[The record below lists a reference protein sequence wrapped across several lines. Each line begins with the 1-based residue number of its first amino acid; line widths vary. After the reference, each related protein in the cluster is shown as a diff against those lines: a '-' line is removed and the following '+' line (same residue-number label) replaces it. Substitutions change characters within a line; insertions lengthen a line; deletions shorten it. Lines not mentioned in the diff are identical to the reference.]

1 MDLTAWLERCPL
13 VAILRGV
20 QPAEAESICSALE
33 RAGIC
38 IVEVPLNS
46 PSPLA
51 TISILSRAF
60 GDRMLIGAGTL
71 TAPPQVAQVAA
82 AGGRLIVTPHANAAI
97 VRAAKE
103 AGLVAIPGFFNPT
116 EAFALLEAGADA
128 IKLFPAE
135 VLGPPMLKALR
146 AVLPKSAIVIPV
158 GGVDA
163 NQIALDGSRSARP
176 GRRLLNLQ
184 TRRQRPNRRS
194 EGKSSAS
201 GSACVAERVN
211 SLQKILVVGGYGLLV
226 RTYKDAKTM
235 GFSR

>member
-1 MDLTAWLERCPL
+1 MDVRAWLERCPL

-20 QPAEAESICSALE
+20 QPAEAESICFALE

-46 PSPLA
+46 PNPLDSIA
-51 TISILSRAF
+51 ILSRSF
-60 GDRMLIGAGTL
+60 GSRMLIGAGTL
-71 TAPPQVAQVAA
+71 TKPSQVGEVAA
-82 AGGRLIVTPHANAAI
+82 LGGRLIVTPHADTAI
-97 VRAAKE
+97 VRAAKQ
-103 AGLVAIPGFFNPT
+103 AGLFAIPGFFNPT

-163 NQIALDGSRSARP
+163 NQVAPWLAAGALGLGVGSSVYKP
-176 GRRLLNLQ
+176 GDD
-184 TRRQRPNRRS
+184 
-194 EGKSSAS
+194 AS
-201 GSACVAERVN
+201 IVEAKAQA
-211 SLQKILVVGGYGLLV
+211 LMAAV
-226 RTYKDAKTM
+226 RAYRN
-235 GFSR
+235 G